1 MSSVDVSQAE
11 ELVFA
16 PPQSRRDTAPV
27 DAVRAFVF
35 TSGGGWL
42 RNHGYF
48 ERFVELVPKER
59 RELLTTATANDWIAL
74 DDALLLYRACDG
86 LNLSPAE
93 AVEIGKSVAAVNNG
107 TVMQTVLRLVGK
119 VATPW
124 TALGHLNRAWLRS
137 NRGGAVAVYRASERQ
152 ARMEFWACPLA
163 TSPFFRTS
171 MRGAIAAALDMF
183 CDRCLVQELPELATH
198 DGFALRAMW

>member
-1 MSSVDVSQAE
+1 MDVSGPE

-16 PPQSRRDTAPV
+16 PPQSRRDTSPV

-35 TSGGGWL
+35 TSGGGWM
-42 RNHGYF
+42 RSHGYF
-48 ERFVELVPKER
+48 ERFVELVPPER
-59 RELLTTATANDWIAL
+59 RGLLTTATANDWIAL
-74 DDALLLYRACDG
+74 GDALILYRACDG
-86 LNLSPAE
+86 LNLSAAE
-93 AVEIGKSVAAVNNG
+93 TVEVGKSVAATNNG

-137 NRGGAVAVYRASERQ
+137 NRGGAIAVYRTAERQ

-171 MRGAIAAALDMF
+171 MRGAIAAALTLF
-183 CDRCLVQELPELATH
+183 CDRCLVQEQPELATA
-198 DGFALRAMW
+198 DGFSLRAMW